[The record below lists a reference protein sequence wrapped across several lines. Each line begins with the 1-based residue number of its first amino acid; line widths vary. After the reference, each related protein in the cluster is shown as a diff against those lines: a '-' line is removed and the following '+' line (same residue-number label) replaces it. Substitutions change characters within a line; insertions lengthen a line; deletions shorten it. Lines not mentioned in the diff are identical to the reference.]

1 MPDRPMPL
9 RLLLVDD
16 EAPARSRL
24 RRLLAPLED
33 AGRIAIAGEAADGV
47 EALEKLQAAAAAGAP
62 VDLVLLDVQMPGLD
76 GFGVVDRLPGVQD
89 DPPAVVFVTAF
100 DDYALRAFEASA
112 VDYLLKP
119 VNADRLAEAVSRAE
133 RLHARPDRAGQEQRL
148 SDLATLLD
156 LLDSQPRPSGEQAGA
171 RLAKTL
177 PDPAPTPEPLRQLS
191 LPHRDRITLV
201 PVERLVSAEVEDGV
215 TWLYVAPEHGDG
227 PPSRHLVSTT
237 LDALEARLDG
247 RAFMRVHR
255 SALVRLAHVRELVQ
269 WFSGRYKLVLT
280 GGHEVIASRA
290 RSRELRDLLSL

>member
-1 MPDRPMPL
+1 
-9 RLLLVDD
+9 
-16 EAPARSRL
+16 
-24 RRLLAPLED
+24 
-33 AGRIAIAGEAADGV
+33 
-47 EALEKLQAAAAAGAP
+47 
-62 VDLVLLDVQMPGLD
+62 MPGLD

-89 DPPAVVFVTAF
+89 ELPAVVFVTAF
-100 DDYALRAFEASA
+100 DEYALRAFEASA

-119 VNADRLAEAVSRAE
+119 VNAERLDEAVKRVERLRRAPGRAE
-133 RLHARPDRAGQEQRL
+133 QEQRL

-156 LLDSQPRPSGEQAGA
+156 LLDEQAGA
-171 RLAKTL
+171 RTKPIQSAK
-177 PDPAPTPEPLRQLS
+177 PAEATAPVPEIEPLRQLS

-201 PVERLVSAEVEDGV
+201 PVERLVSAEVDDGV
-215 TWLYVAPEHGDG
+215 TWLYVAPEHGSG
-227 PPSRHLVSTT
+227 PPTRHLVSTT

-255 SALVRLAHVRELVQ
+255 SALVRLAHIRELVQ

>member
-1 MPDRPMPL
+1 MPL

-24 RRLLAPLED
+24 RRLLAPLEE
-33 AGRIAIAGEAADGV
+33 AGRITIAGEATDGV
-47 EALEKLQAAAAAGAP
+47 DALDKLKEAAAKGQP
-62 VDLVLLDVQMPGLD
+62 IGLVLLDVQMPGLD
-76 GFGVVDRLPGVQD
+76 GFGVVDRLPGIGD
-89 DPPAVVFVTAF
+89 RLPAVVFVTAF
-100 DDYALRAFEASA
+100 DEYALRAFEASA

-119 VNADRLAEAVSRAE
+119 VNADRLGEAIGRAE
-133 RLHARPDRAGQEQRL
+133 RLYAAPQKAEQEQRL
-148 SDLATLLD
+148 ADLATLLD
-156 LLDSQPRPSGEQAGA
+156 MLDEQAGA
-171 RLAKTL
+171 AKETTAKA
-177 PDPAPTPEPLRQLS
+177 APGSAPLRQLS

-201 PVERLVSAEVEDGV
+201 PIERLVSAEVDDGV

-247 RAFMRVHR
+247 REFMRVHR

-280 GGHEVIASRA
+280 GDHEVIASRA

>member
-1 MPDRPMPL
+1 MPL

-24 RRLLAPLED
+24 RRLLAPLEE
-33 AGRIAIAGEAADGV
+33 AGRITIAGEATDGV
-47 EALEKLQAAAAAGAP
+47 DALDKLKEAAAKGQP
-62 VDLVLLDVQMPGLD
+62 IGLVLLDVQMPGLD
-76 GFGVVDRLPGVQD
+76 GFGVVDRLPGIGD
-89 DPPAVVFVTAF
+89 RLPAVVFVTAF
-100 DDYALRAFEASA
+100 DEYALRAFEASA

-119 VNADRLAEAVSRAE
+119 VNADRLAEAIGRAE
-133 RLHARPDRAGQEQRL
+133 RLHAAPQKAEQEQRL
-148 SDLATLLD
+148 ADLATLLD
-156 LLDSQPRPSGEQAGA
+156 MLDEQAGA
-171 RLAKTL
+171 AKETTTKAA
-177 PDPAPTPEPLRQLS
+177 PASAPLRQLS

-201 PVERLVSAEVEDGV
+201 PVERLVSAEVDDGV

-247 RAFMRVHR
+247 REFMRVHR

-280 GGHEVIASRA
+280 GDHEVIASRA